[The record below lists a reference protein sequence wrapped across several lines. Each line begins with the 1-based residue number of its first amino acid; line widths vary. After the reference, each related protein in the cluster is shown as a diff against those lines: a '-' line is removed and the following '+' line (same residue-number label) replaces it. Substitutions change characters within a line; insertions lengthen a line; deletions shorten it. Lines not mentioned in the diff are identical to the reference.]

1 MRIDIISVIP
11 EMFSGFLNESIIGRA
26 QRQGQVEINIHNL
39 RDYTKDKH
47 KRVDDYPFGGGSG
60 MIMQIQ
66 PIADCIASLREALKA
81 STGEDYDAIIYT
93 TPDGK
98 QFSQSMANELSQL
111 KNIIILCG
119 HYKGID
125 HRIREKLITHEVSVG
140 DYVLSGGELPAAIM
154 ADAITRVIPGVLGD
168 SQAAL
173 DDCFMDNLLA
183 PPIYTRPA
191 HYDGFGDVPEVL
203 LCGDPKKIR
212 EWEIEQAME
221 RTRRLRPDLL
231 DNNNL

>member
-1 MRIDIISVIP
+1 MQIDIITVLP
-11 EMFSGFLNESIIGRA
+11 EMFEGFLSESIVGRA
-26 QRQGQVEINIHNL
+26 RKQGLVEINIHNL

-66 PIADCIASLREALKA
+66 PIADCIKSLQDKLMEDK
-81 STGEDYDAIIYT
+81 GESYDAIIYT
-93 TPDGK
+93 SPDGK
-98 QFSQSMANELSQL
+98 QFNQPMANELSQL

-125 HRIREKLITHEVSVG
+125 HRIREKLITHEVSIG
-140 DYVLSGGELPAAIM
+140 DYVLSGGELPAAVM
-154 ADAITRVIPGVLGD
+154 TDAIVRVIPGAIGD

-173 DDCFMDNLLA
+173 DDCFQDNLLA

-191 HYDGFGDVPEVL
+191 HYEGFGDVPEIL

-212 EWEIEQAME
+212 ELELQMAME

-231 DNNNL
+231 SE